1 MSEVGRLAPPR
12 AQRLSQQ
19 CTWPH
24 LSSKLFRAL
33 ASLLPEAAEPPDTPL
48 LKEAP
53 DWLDVSLMLVIG

>member
-1 MSEVGRLAPPR
+1 
-12 AQRLSQQ
+12 
-19 CTWPH
+19 
-24 LSSKLFRAL
+24 LFRAL